1 MQLLSGKGEVLC
13 FIVFSKEMPNMQGGR
28 MGARGKIKGAM
39 NTIAAIIIVALG
51 LYAGLVALAFVIQE
65 RLLYFPLKHLGAT
78 PADIGLNY
86 HTVTLPTADG
96 LALSGWFI
104 PAEPARAALLFFHG
118 NAGNISHRLDS
129 LAIFHRLGLSVLIID
144 YRGYGQSQGRPTED
158 GTYLDADA
166 AWHYLTEFQQIPP
179 ERIIVFGRSLG
190 GGVAAY
196 TAQTYR
202 PAALILE
209 STFTSVPDLAAES
222 YPFLPARLLS
232 RIQYNTQGR
241 LPHIACPVLIVHSR
255 DDRLIPFH
263 HGQALADAA
272 NEPKTLLPINGD
284 HNEGFMLTGA
294 AYVNGL
300 DEFIGRYVA
309 ARF

>member
-1 MQLLSGKGEVLC
+1 MLGL
-13 FIVFSKEMPNMQGGR
+13 QGGR
-28 MGARGKIKGAM
+28 LGARGKTKDTM
-39 NTIAAIIIVALG
+39 NTIAAVLIVALG
-51 LYAGLVALAFVIQE
+51 LYAALVALAFVFQE
-65 RLLYFPLKHLGAT
+65 RLLYFPLKHLGTT
-78 PADIGLNY
+78 PADIGLDY
-86 HTVTLPTADG
+86 QAVTLETADG
-96 LALSGWFI
+96 LTLGGWFI

-144 YRGYGQSQGRPTED
+144 YRGYGQSQGRPSEA
-158 GTYLDADA
+158 GTYRDADA
-166 AWHYLTEFQQIPP
+166 AWRYLTEFQQIPP

-209 STFTSVPDLAAES
+209 STFTSAPDLAAES
-222 YPFLPARLLS
+222 YPFLPTRRLS
-232 RIQYNTQGR
+232 RIQYNTRGR

-255 DDRLIPFH
+255 DDQLIPFH
-263 HGQALADAA
+263 HGRALAAAA
-272 NEPKTLLPINGD
+272 NEPKTLLPINGN

-294 AYVNGL
+294 TYVAGL
-300 DEFIGRYVA
+300 DEFISRYVS
-309 ARF
+309 FYP